1 MITFCHTIQD
11 PQGVHA
17 RPVALV
23 CNCAG
28 SFASDIVLSAGGRS
42 ASAKDL
48 MDLMGAYFDCGET
61 IEVQISGEDEQ
72 AASDALRPLIES
84 L

>member
-1 MITFCHTIQD
+1 MITFSHTVQD

-17 RPVALV
+17 RPVALI
-23 CNCAG
+23 CNCAS
-28 SFASDIVLSAGGRS
+28 SFASDIVLAADGRS

-48 MDLMGAYFDCGET
+48 MDLMSAYFDCGET
-61 IEVQISGEDEQ
+61 IEVQISGEDEK
-72 AASDALRPLIES
+72 AASDALRLLIEA